1 MRQLVVGLLVLVLQ
15 ACASAVAGT
24 PAPPTG
30 RWLTASGNLEVV
42 VAPCGDALCGT
53 VARVV
58 ANHSMADPS
67 VEMTDRPALGLTIL
81 DRFTPSGA
89 DAWEGHIFN
98 RENGKTYRCTL
109 RLLDAD
115 QLEVHPYIGIHL
127 IGQTQIWHRV
137 PEPAA
142 GAEPKAG
149 AEPRVG

>member
-1 MRQLVVGLLVLVLQ
+1 MRYLLIGLLILSTH
-15 ACASAVAGT
+15 ACAVAGT
-24 PAPPTG
+24 PTPPTG

-58 ANHSMADPS
+58 ANHSMANPNQ
-67 VEMTDRPALGLTIL
+67 ELGERPQIGLTIL
-81 DRFTPSGA
+81 DTFTPSGA

-109 RLLDAD
+109 RLRDPE
-115 QLEVHPYIGIHL
+115 QLEVRPYIGIRL

-137 PEPAA
+137 
-142 GAEPKAG
+142 AESASQ
-149 AEPRVG
+149 